1 MANLLTE
8 TTIAVLNPLQ
18 QLWLEAVRVVPNL
31 VGAVLVLVIGVFVA
45 SILGHALR
53 VLLEKTKLDQ
63 ALRKAKLSK
72 AFGHTNVPS
81 LLGELLKWFV
91 IIIFLEQA
99 VSLVNLGTL
108 TALLNAFVLWL
119 PQLLVAIVV
128 FLLGLAGAH
137 FAEYKVL
144 EHTNLKGMRA
154 GAKVLKWV
162 IVIVVALV
170 SLRQIGVDVGV
181 LENTFLVAVAALG
194 AGVALALGIGLGLGL
209 KKEAENVIKDVKKN
223 L

>member
-1 MANLLTE
+1 VANLITE
-8 TTIAVLNPLQ
+8 TTIAILNPLQ

-31 VGAVLVLVIGVFVA
+31 VGAILVLIIGVFVA

-53 VLLEKTKLDQ
+53 VLLEKTKLDD
-63 ALRKAKLSK
+63 ALRKAKLTK
-72 AFGHTNVPS
+72 AIGHTNVPA

-99 VSLVNLGTL
+99 VSLVNLGSL

-119 PQLLVAIVV
+119 PQLLVAVVV
-128 FLLGLAGAH
+128 FLLGLAGSH
-137 FAEYKVL
+137 FVEYKVL
-144 EHTNLKGMRA
+144 EHTNLRGMRVS
-154 GAKVLKWV
+154 AKVLKWI

-170 SLRQIGVDVGV
+170 SLRQIGVDVTV
-181 LENTFLVAVAALG
+181 LENTFLVVVAALG

-209 KKEAENVIKDVKKN
+209 KKEAENVIKEVKKN

>member
-1 MANLLTE
+1 MANLITE
-8 TTIAVLNPLQ
+8 TTVAILNPLQ
-18 QLWLEAVRVVPNL
+18 QLWLEAVRVVPNM
-31 VGAVLVLVIGVFVA
+31 VGAILVLLIGVFVA

-53 VLLEKTKLDQ
+53 VLLEKTKLDE
-63 ALRKAKLSK
+63 ALRKAKLTK
-72 AFGHTNVPS
+72 AVGHTNVPA

-99 VSLVNLGTL
+99 VSLVNLGSL

-119 PQLLVAIVV
+119 PQLLVAIIV

-137 FAEYKVL
+137 LVEHKVL
-144 EHTNLKGMRA
+144 EHTNLKGMKVS
-154 GAKVLKWV
+154 AKILKW
-162 IVIVVALV
+162 IVILVVALV
-170 SLRQIGVDVGV
+170 SLRQIGVDVAI
-181 LENTFLVAVAALG
+181 LENTFLVIVAALG

-209 KKEAENVIKDVKKN
+209 KKEAENVIRDVKKN

>member
-1 MANLLTE
+1 MANLITE
-8 TTIAVLNPLQ
+8 TTVAILNPLQ
-18 QLWLEAVRVVPNL
+18 QLWLEAVRVVPNM
-31 VGAVLVLVIGVFVA
+31 VGAILVLLIGVFVA

-53 VLLEKTKLDQ
+53 VLLEKTKLDE
-63 ALRKAKLSK
+63 ALRKAKLTK
-72 AFGHTNVPS
+72 AIGHTNVPA

-99 VSLVNLGTL
+99 VSLVNLGSL

-119 PQLLVAIVV
+119 PQLLVAIIV

-137 FAEYKVL
+137 LVEHKVL
-144 EHTNLKGMRA
+144 EHTNLKGMKVS
-154 GAKVLKWV
+154 AKILKW
-162 IVIVVALV
+162 IVILVVALV
-170 SLRQIGVDVGV
+170 SLRQIGVDVAI
-181 LENTFLVAVAALG
+181 LENTFLVIVAALG

-209 KKEAENVIKDVKKN
+209 KKEAENVIRDVKKN

>member
-8 TTIAVLNPLQ
+8 TTVAILNPLQ

-63 ALRKAKLSK
+63 ALRKAKLTK
-72 AFGHTNVPS
+72 AVGHTNVPA

-91 IIIFLEQA
+91 IIIFLEQSVA
-99 VSLVNLGTL
+99 LVNLGSL
-108 TALLNAFVLWL
+108 SALLNAFVLWL
-119 PQLLVAIVV
+119 PQLLVAVVV

-144 EHTNLKGMRA
+144 EHTNLRGMRA
-154 GAKVLKWV
+154 SAKVLKWV

-170 SLRQIGVDVGV
+170 SLRQIGIDVGV
-181 LENTFLVAVAALG
+181 LENTFLVVVAALG

-209 KKEAENVIKDVKKN
+209 KKEAETIIRDVKKN

>member
-1 MANLLTE
+1 VANLITE
-8 TTIAVLNPLQ
+8 TTVAILNPLQ
-18 QLWLEAVRVVPNL
+18 QLWLEAVRVVPNM
-31 VGAVLVLVIGVFVA
+31 VGAILVLLIGVFVA

-53 VLLEKTKLDQ
+53 VLLEKTKLDE
-63 ALRKAKLSK
+63 ALRKAKLTK
-72 AFGHTNVPS
+72 AVGHTNVPA

-99 VSLVNLGTL
+99 VSLVNLGSL

-119 PQLLVAIVV
+119 PQLLVAIIV

-137 FAEYKVL
+137 LVEHKVL
-144 EHTNLKGMRA
+144 EHTNLKGMKVS
-154 GAKVLKWV
+154 AKILKW
-162 IVIVVALV
+162 IVILVVALV
-170 SLRQIGVDVGV
+170 SLRQIGVDVAI
-181 LENTFLVAVAALG
+181 LENTFLVIVAALG

-209 KKEAENVIKDVKKN
+209 KKEAENVIRDVKKN

>member
-8 TTIAVLNPLQ
+8 TTVAILNPLQ
-18 QLWLEAVRVVPNL
+18 QLWLEAIRVVPNL
-31 VGAVLVLVIGVFVA
+31 VGALLVLVIGVFVA

-53 VLLEKTKLDQ
+53 VILEKTKVDNF
-63 ALRKAKLSK
+63 LRKAKLTK
-72 AFGHTNVPS
+72 AVGHTNVPA

-91 IIIFLEQA
+91 IIIFLEQSI
-99 VSLVNLGTL
+99 SLVNLGSL
-108 TALLNAFVLWL
+108 SALLNAFVLWL
-119 PQLLVAIVV
+119 PQLLVAVVV

-137 FAEYKVL
+137 FAEHKIL

-154 GAKVLKWV
+154 AAKVLKWV
-162 IVIVVALV
+162 VVIVVSLV
-170 SLRQIGVDVGV
+170 SLRQIGVDVGI
-181 LENTFLVAVAALG
+181 LENTFLVVVAALG

>member
-1 MANLLTE
+1 MANLITE
-8 TTIAVLNPLQ
+8 TTVAILNPLQ

-31 VGAVLVLVIGVFVA
+31 VGAVLVLIIGVFVA

-53 VLLEKTKLDQ
+53 VLLEKTKMDE
-63 ALRKAKLSK
+63 ALRKAKLTK
-72 AFGHTNVPS
+72 AIGHTNVPA

-99 VSLVNLGTL
+99 VALVNLGSL

-119 PQLLVAIVV
+119 PQLLVAVVV
-128 FLLGLAGAH
+128 FLLGLAGSH
-137 FAEYKVL
+137 FVEHKVL

-154 GAKVLKWV
+154 AAKVLKWV

-170 SLRQIGVDVGV
+170 SLRQIGVDVTV
-181 LENTFLVAVAALG
+181 LENTFLVVVAALG

-209 KKEAENVIKDVKKN
+209 KKEAESVIKDVKKN

>member
-8 TTIAVLNPLQ
+8 TTVAILNPLQ
-18 QLWLEAVRVVPNL
+18 QLWLEAVRVIPNL
-31 VGAVLVLVIGVFVA
+31 VGAILVLVIGVFVA

-53 VLLEKTKLDQ
+53 VLLEKTKMDSV
-63 ALRKAKLSK
+63 LRKAKLTK
-72 AFGHTNVPS
+72 AVGHTNVPS

-91 IIIFLEQA
+91 IIIFLEQS
-99 VSLVNLGTL
+99 VSLVNLGSL
-108 TALLNAFVLWL
+108 SALLNAFVLWL
-119 PQLLVAIVV
+119 PQLLIAVIV

-144 EHTNLKGMRA
+144 EHTNLRGMRA
-154 GAKVLKWV
+154 SAKVLKWV
-162 IVIVVALV
+162 IVIVVSLV
-170 SLRQIGVDVGV
+170 SLRQIGVDVGI

>member
-8 TTIAVLNPLQ
+8 TTVAILNPLQ

-53 VLLEKTKLDQ
+53 VLLEKTKLDM
-63 ALRKAKLSK
+63 ALRKAKLTK
-72 AFGHTNVPS
+72 AVGHTNVPS

-91 IIIFLEQA
+91 IIIFLEQS
-99 VSLVNLGTL
+99 VSLVNLGSL
-108 TALLNAFVLWL
+108 SALLNAFVLWL
-119 PQLLVAIVV
+119 PQLLIAIVV

-137 FAEYKVL
+137 FAEYKVV
-144 EHTNLKGMRA
+144 EHTNLRGMKVS
-154 GAKVLKWV
+154 AKVLKWV
-162 IVIVVALV
+162 IVIVVSLV

-181 LENTFLVAVAALG
+181 LENTFLVVVAALG
-194 AGVALALGIGLGLGL
+194 AGVALALGIGLGL
-209 KKEAENVIKDVKKN
+209 
-223 L
+223 

>member
-8 TTIAVLNPLQ
+8 TTVAILNPLQ

-53 VLLEKTKLDQ
+53 VLLEKTKMDL
-63 ALRKAKLSK
+63 ALRKAKLTK
-72 AFGHTNVPS
+72 AVGHTNVPS

-99 VSLVNLGTL
+99 VSLVNLGSL
-108 TALLNAFVLWL
+108 SALLNAFVLWL
-119 PQLLVAIVV
+119 PQLLIAVIV

-137 FAEYKVL
+137 FAEFKVL

-154 GAKVLKWV
+154 SAKVLKWV
-162 IVIVVALV
+162 IVIVVSLV

-181 LENTFLVAVAALG
+181 LENTFLVVIAALG

-209 KKEAENVIKDVKKN
+209 KKEAENVIRDVKKN